1 MKSLLLVLSFVVALP
16 LAGFAQANRGPTA
29 LTTPPPN
36 SNETPGAATGLV
48 TAVSGETITVKTEAA
63 NPISFAINKTV
74 HFTDKRGRRV
84 KPDRI
89 KAGARVRV
97 LFKGNEDN
105 RTATRV
111 IVDP

>member
-1 MKSLLLVLSFVVALP
+1 MKLKLLVLSCVIALP
-16 LAGFAQANRGPTA
+16 LGAFAQANRAVTA

-36 SNETPGAATGLV
+36 GSETPGAATGMI
-48 TAVSGETITVKTEAA
+48 TAVTSETITVKTEAA
-63 NPISFAINKTV
+63 NPMSFAVNKTV
-74 HFTDKRGRRV
+74 HYTDKKGRKVR
-84 KPDRI
+84 PDRI

-97 LFKGNEDN
+97 LYQGTEDN